1 MSWIADYKY
10 AWYETLM
17 MNILKIGGESRMP
30 RHIALIMDGNRR
42 YAKSEQMPKIAGHSK
57 GFDKLSQCLRWC
69 LDLGI
74 QEVTT
79 FAFSIENFKRSQ
91 DEVDDLLNLAIEK
104 FEKLLGELPKLHE
117 YGVRLRVIG
126 NISLLPVDLQKLIAR
141 ITLATES
148 NNKLFLNVAMAYTA
162 RDEMTD
168 AIEMILKYGPDY
180 QLKPEDIDERLL
192 DKCLY
197 SQPLTTPDLLI
208 RTSGESRLSDFL
220 MWQVLIK
227 QYFHL
232 RFVNDCYFLIF

>member
-1 MSWIADYKY
+1 MPWIAEYKY

-17 MNILKIGGESRMP
+17 MNILKIGGKSRMP

-42 YAKSEQMPKIAGHSK
+42 YAKSEQMPKIVGHSK

-104 FEKLLGELPKLHE
+104 FEKLLYDLPKLHE

-126 NISLLPVDLQKLIAR
+126 NISLLPMDLQKLIAR
-141 ITLATES
+141 TTLATED
-148 NNKLFLNVAMAYTA
+148 NDKLFLNVAMAYTA

-168 AIEMILKYGPDY
+168 AVEMILKFGPDY
-180 QLKPEDIDERLL
+180 QLQPEDIDEKLL

-208 RTSGESRLSDFL
+208 RTSGEFRLSDFL
-220 MWQVLIK
+220 MWQV
-227 QYFHL
+227 
-232 RFVNDCYFLIF
+232 